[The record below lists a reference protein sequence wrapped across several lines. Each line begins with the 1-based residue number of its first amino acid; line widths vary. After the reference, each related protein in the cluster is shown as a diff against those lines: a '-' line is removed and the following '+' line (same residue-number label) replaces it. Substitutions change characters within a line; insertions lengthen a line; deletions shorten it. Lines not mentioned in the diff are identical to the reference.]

1 MERNQFKAFQPVL
14 VRNSETAHWKTAH
27 YSNYNE
33 QRQQHF
39 CDNQPW
45 EHVLPYNELTAD
57 LIGTTRSYYDPCQPD
72 PFMYIVMCNYDEQS
86 WPMHVTKNI
95 TDAYNAYWQAWGNKD
110 EYPNHS
116 YRLLKWNTSTQQCE
130 EIKPK
135 IRKV

>member
-14 VRNSETAHWKTAH
+14 VRNSNEAHWKTAH

-33 QRQQHF
+33 QRKQHF

-45 EHVLPYNELTAD
+45 NYVIPYNELTAD
-57 LIGTTRSYYDPCQPD
+57 LIGTTHNYYDPCQEA
-72 PFMYIVMCNYDEQS
+72 PFVYIIMCDYDESS
-86 WPMHVTKNI
+86 WPRYVTKNI
-95 TDAYNAYWQAWGNKD
+95 ADAYDAYWKAWGDKQ
-110 EYPNHS
+110 PNYS
-116 YRLLKWNTSTQQCE
+116 FRLLKWIIPTQQYE